1 MSDENSFE
9 VKRRVNSP
17 ILSPSL
23 DEKYL
28 WNISPIK
35 FARIHR
41 QRIGNRETITRRS
54 KGLLVSLPLSPRTS
68 NYPKRRLMQQPR
80 DSQHERNSLFLP
92 RDRFRINAQL
102 VAGIVAT
109 VCSVQSARMNYLEKW
124 GSRGGGG
131 RAARGRSTFQNQLST
146 PISPPPPPLSLN
158 SN

>member
-28 WNISPIK
+28 WNISSIK

-41 QRIGNRETITRRS
+41 QRIGNRGTITRRS

-102 VAGIVAT
+102 VAGIV
-109 VCSVQSARMNYLEKW
+109 VQSARMNYLEKW
-124 GSRGGGG
+124 GSRGGGR

-146 PISPPPPPLSLN
+146 PISPPPPLSLN